1 MQSVTHRNGKGFF
14 SGTVIGAVG
23 GLIGLGGAEFRLPV
37 LVSTFKI
44 PTLEAVVFNKAM
56 SLTVVAVALIFRTKS
71 IAIDQLLAHIDIVI
85 NLLAG
90 SLIGAWWA
98 AGRAIKMS
106 RVWLDRIIL
115 VLLLILSLIMFSE
128 AWLPLHDISGG
139 LFAPGIPTVVA
150 GVIAGFFVG
159 IVAALLGVA
168 GGELLIPIIVIL
180 FGANIK
186 LAGSLSLMISL
197 PTMIVG
203 FSRYANADAFHILT
217 KEKTLFIWMAIGS
230 IIGAA
235 IGGLLLG
242 IFPVNVLMT
251 LLGAILFISAIKT
264 FKHTQGKPDTAHTST
279 SKT

>member
-106 RVWLDRIIL
+106 RVWLDKIIL

-139 LFAPGIPTVVA
+139 S
-150 GVIAGFFVG
+150 
-159 IVAALLGVA
+159 LLRVFQQ
-168 GGELLIPIIVIL
+168 LLLVL
-180 FGANIK
+180 SLVFSLG
-186 LAGSLSLMISL
+186 LSQHYLGSLGESCLSLS
-197 PTMIVG
+197 
-203 FSRYANADAFHILT
+203 S
-217 KEKTLFIWMAIGS
+217 
-230 IIGAA
+230 
-235 IGGLLLG
+235 
-242 IFPVNVLMT
+242 
-251 LLGAILFISAIKT
+251 
-264 FKHTQGKPDTAHTST
+264 
-279 SKT
+279 